1 MEEVPKEKVEIKEET
16 IKFEVY
22 DDPDSD
28 LNEEIEEINT
38 ATEVNE
44 IMEETNDIP

>member
-1 MEEVPKEKVEIKEET
+1 MEEISKQQDEMIEET

-22 DDPDSD
+22 NDPDSD

-38 ATEVNE
+38 ASDINEVT
-44 IMEETNDIP
+44 EETNDIP